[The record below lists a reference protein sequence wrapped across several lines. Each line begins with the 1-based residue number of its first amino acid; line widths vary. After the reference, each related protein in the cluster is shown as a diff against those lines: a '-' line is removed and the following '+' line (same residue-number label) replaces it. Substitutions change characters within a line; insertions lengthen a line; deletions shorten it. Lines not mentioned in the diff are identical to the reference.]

1 MGRIWQC
8 ATIQLD
14 YQLPLNFKLEYTGED
29 GKQHTP
35 VIIHRAILGSLERF
49 LGVMIEHYNGKF
61 PTWLAPIQA
70 IVISISEPV
79 NDYAISVH
87 EALRKARIRAEID
100 ISDKTLEYKIRDA
113 RLHNIPYI
121 IVVGGKEKEA
131 QSISVRNLEGKQ
143 KYGVKVDALAAAL
156 KDEISN
162 RSNSYKA
169 FESI

>member
-1 MGRIWQC
+1 M
-8 ATIQLD
+8 
-14 YQLPLNFKLEYTGED
+14 
-29 GKQHTP
+29 
-35 VIIHRAILGSLERF
+35 
-49 LGVMIEHYNGKF
+49 
-61 PTWLAPIQA
+61 
-70 IVISISEPV
+70 ISISEPV

-87 EALRKARIRAEID
+87 EALRKAGIRADID

-131 QSISVRNLEGKQ
+131 NSISVRNLEGKQ

-156 KDEISN
+156 KDEIST